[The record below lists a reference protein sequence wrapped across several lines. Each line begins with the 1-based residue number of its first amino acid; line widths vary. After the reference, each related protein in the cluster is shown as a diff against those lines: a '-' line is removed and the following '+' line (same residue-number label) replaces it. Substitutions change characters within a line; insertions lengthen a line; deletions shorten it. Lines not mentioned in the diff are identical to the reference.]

1 MNYKIGTITTTYNSP
16 TPSVFHFVVER
27 NVKDGVIHSGQF
39 IRVKTKDGDLVGT
52 IQNII
57 KTNKYFQSAE
67 AVRGYQQSGLPLNSI
82 FPTDNWEYCLC
93 ETKILGYRSNS
104 HLERVSFPPSPG
116 DDIYLIDNED
126 LSNLLG
132 LDQKSGLNL
141 GNVLY
146 HDLDS
151 KINLT
156 RLFQKHLAI
165 LAMSGSGKSYLT
177 SIILEEL
184 LKRNQED
191 GRIATVLFDVHGE
204 YSGFVKNNG
213 NGEKSGELDILHNNN
228 LIKAHYISFN
238 TSSLSEYQFANYL
251 PQMSSIQIRE
261 FGRILK
267 DLKRIKKQYNLKD
280 IIIHIESDESIKTQ
294 TKEALISWLYSL
306 ENLNLFEIDENP
318 KLKDSI
324 KPGKLIIF
332 DLSDLINIKKKQ
344 MIVDY
349 VAKKLFY
356 LRKNKE
362 ICPFV
367 LILEEAHQFIPE
379 GASKQQAL
387 ARGILETYAR
397 EGRKFGS
404 LLCLLSQRPV
414 RLSTTVLSQCGTHFI
429 LKITNPYDL
438 DHIRKTSE
446 FITKE
451 TLDAIS
457 NLPVGEGL
465 IVGSA
470 VNFPLFIKIREKT
483 LSKKEKFENLELTC
497 KKFDIE

>member
-1 MNYKIGTITTTYNSP
+1 MKYKIGTITTTFNSP
-16 TPSVFHFVVER
+16 TPTTFHFVVER
-27 NVKDGVIHSGQF
+27 NIEDGVVHSGQF
-39 IRVKTKDGDLVGT
+39 IRIKTKNSDFIGT

-67 AVRGYQQSGLPLNSI
+67 AVRGYQQSGLSLNSI

-93 ETKILGYRSNS
+93 ESKILGKLSNS

-116 DDIYLIDNED
+116 DDVYLIDDVE

-132 LDQKSGLNL
+132 LDQDHGLNL
-141 GNVLY
+141 GKVLY

-177 SIILEEL
+177 SVIIEEL
-184 LKRNQED
+184 LRRDQED
-191 GRIATVLFDVHGE
+191 GRIAMILFDVHGE

-213 NGEKSGELDILHNNN
+213 DTEDVGDLGILHNNN
-228 LIKAHYISFN
+228 LIKAHYISFK
-238 TSSLSEYQFANYL
+238 TSNLSEYQFANYL

-267 DLKRIKKQYNLKD
+267 DLKNVNKHYNLKD
-280 IIIHIESDESIKTQ
+280 IITHVESDESIKSQ
-294 TKEALISWLYSL
+294 TKDAIISWLYSL
-306 ENLNLFEIDENP
+306 ESLNLFESEENP
-318 KLKDSI
+318 NLKESI
-324 KPGKLIIF
+324 KPGKIIIF

-349 VAKKLFY
+349 IAKRLFY
-356 LRKNKE
+356 LRKNGD

-379 GASKQQAL
+379 GASKEHAL

-438 DHIRKTSE
+438 DHIRKSSE

-451 TLDAIS
+451 TLEAIS

-470 VNFPLFIKIREKT
+470 VNFPLFIKIRQKT
-483 LSKKEKFENLELTC
+483 LSKKEKFETLELIC